1 MWLFTSEIR
10 LLYHKFICHV
20 YKVRF
25 FFLLRIASYIL
36 TSVSYFLAILTFF
49 PDLLFCVYISQF
61 WETEKINSEIKRCN
75 YLKDLHKPWYSHIY
89 LFKDKCEL
97 LFFSRKWNNCSS
109 YTPICVW
116 YRIPLLKFPPR
127 TAPDD
132 NSSTFP
138 ALLPFAIIS
147 MSPGVSLKSSWHLR
161 ALILLLWLFH
171 THTWVTDILW
181 LPIGW
186 TVAQLPPH
194 YHRYLK
200 RMMPPAQPRG
210 ATWSCRTVTLCHST
224 GRPQLHTDI
233 YTRWKSNL
241 WSWGVYL

>member
-1 MWLFTSEIR
+1 MH
-10 LLYHKFICHV
+10 Y
-20 YKVRF
+20 
-25 FFLLRIASYIL
+25 
-36 TSVSYFLAILTFF
+36 
-49 PDLLFCVYISQF
+49 
-61 WETEKINSEIKRCN
+61 
-75 YLKDLHKPWYSHIY
+75 
-89 LFKDKCEL
+89 
-97 LFFSRKWNNCSS
+97 RKWNNCSS

-171 THTWVTDILW
+171 THTWVTDMLW

-186 TVAQLPPH
+186 TVARLPPH

-224 GRPQLHTDI
+224 GRHSAPRTFIQDGKAICGHVVFIYSKKESSELEMKHLCHTRCRSRQSCLCAKAVFGAMQM
-233 YTRWKSNL
+233 YARSN
-241 WSWGVYL
+241 